1 MIFAH
6 RLKERRKELG
16 MTQLEL
22 AKKSRVYGNSIG
34 HYEAGRCEPTL
45 DRAKCL
51 AQALGVSLDYLAGL
65 TNEK

>member
-1 MIFAH
+1 MIFGY

-16 MTQLEL
+16 MTQQEL

-45 DRAKCL
+45 DSARCL
-51 AQALGVSLDYLAGL
+51 AQALEVSIDYLAGL